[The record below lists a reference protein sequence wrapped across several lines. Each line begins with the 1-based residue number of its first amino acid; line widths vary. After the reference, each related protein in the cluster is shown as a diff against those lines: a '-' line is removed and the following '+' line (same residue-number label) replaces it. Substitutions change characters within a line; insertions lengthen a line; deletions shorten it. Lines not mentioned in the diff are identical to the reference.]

1 MSAIAD
7 RLLAPVAWSVPVL
20 VVTQAA
26 MIGQTLYGP
35 GSLIGLHGSTGNLT
49 FLLAAVTL
57 VLAWSAR
64 RSGVALLLTFATVL
78 LLFAQIGS
86 GYLGHR
92 YGMSVASSAHITLGV
107 LVTAVS
113 AAAAMRCSTE
123 RSSGPG
129 RHLPRSLRRTV
140 RRCERRAS
148 EDRATLQAVVRERGR
163 CGEPIVGRPG
173 GALRRDAAAQLT
185 VAQVRQRLRLIRE
198 PLQQVQERH
207 EFVGLRL
214 EDSTSPSEVS
224 QPLPVP
230 VQPLTET
237 VAVDPE

>member
-1 MSAIAD
+1 MRTIAD

-26 MIGQTLYGP
+26 MIGQTLYGS

-57 VLAWSAR
+57 TLAWTAR

-92 YGMSVASSAHITLGV
+92 YGMSLASSTHITLGV

-123 RSSGPG
+123 RSSG
-129 RHLPRSLRRTV
+129 LN
-140 RRCERRAS
+140 
-148 EDRATLQAVVRERGR
+148 
-163 CGEPIVGRPG
+163 
-173 GALRRDAAAQLT
+173 RD
-185 VAQVRQRLRLIRE
+185 
-198 PLQQVQERH
+198 
-207 EFVGLRL
+207 
-214 EDSTSPSEVS
+214 
-224 QPLPVP
+224 
-230 VQPLTET
+230 
-237 VAVDPE
+237 